1 MPLVLGNNLSRVK
14 PKTPPKAWDLEETLS
29 VVLSF
34 LMEAAKS
41 GGGAREWEGG
51 GAQGGGRYIWSA
63 TDIYTT
69 TSPATP
75 HPPPARRL
83 LVPAGLSLEAGP

>member
-34 LMEAAKS
+34 LMEAPKVEEET
-41 GGGAREWEGG
+41 GNGKEGERNSVWG
-51 GAQGGGRYIWSA
+51 
-63 TDIYTT
+63 
-69 TSPATP
+69 
-75 HPPPARRL
+75 HC
-83 LVPAGLSLEAGP
+83 AGVFFLFQ

>member
-34 LMEAAKS
+34 LMEAPKVEEET
-41 GGGAREWEGG
+41 GNGKEGEHR
-51 GAQGGGRYIWSA
+51 AGRGICSLQL
-63 TDIYTT
+63 TH
-69 TSPATP
+69 TP
-75 HPPPARRL
+75 PPPPSHPPPPRRL
-83 LVPAGLSLEAGP
+83 LEPVGLSLEAGP